1 MHIYTLFMIKKK
13 IAERTVYTDIQ
24 MQSDNPPRN
33 CRMEA
38 VRKVTLKNIAGILLN
53 KNDNKANV

>member
-1 MHIYTLFMIKKK
+1 M
-13 IAERTVYTDIQ
+13 YTDIQ

-53 KNDNKANV
+53 KNDNKANVQIHTYPRLNTF

>member
-1 MHIYTLFMIKKK
+1 M
-13 IAERTVYTDIQ
+13 YTDIQ